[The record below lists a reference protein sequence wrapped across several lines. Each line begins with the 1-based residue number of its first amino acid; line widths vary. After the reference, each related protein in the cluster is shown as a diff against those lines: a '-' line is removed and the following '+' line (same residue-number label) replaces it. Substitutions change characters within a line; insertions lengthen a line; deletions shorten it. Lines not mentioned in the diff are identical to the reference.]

1 MRTFNVEVVVSDGS
15 DIEEEEL
22 QEQISVMLS
31 ESGVEVLS
39 VDVNEED

>member
-1 MRTFNVEVVVSDGS
+1 MRTFIVEVDVSDGS
-15 DIEEEEL
+15 DIEEEQL
-22 QEQISVMLS
+22 KEQISVMLS